1 MQSRINQTVF
11 YMRNYFTY
19 VLSAAM
25 LTTSLTVSAQSLRTV
40 PQGLAKVAKTPT
52 AGMLKGKKASDLKIA
67 QNSVRPNAFRAL
79 VRRYAADEDL
89 TPITNPEGT
98 KTGNLQLSDFN
109 TYLYFGYYLMT
120 GQDRAALSSYIV
132 APNGDIY
139 FQPFASYFPSSGY
152 LKISKEKDG
161 SYVAHTPQVI
171 YTETTKTDAGEDSTI
186 YAFATRLTM
195 QKTSDGL
202 LYAVDSIAK
211 DTYNMDMKF
220 TFEND
225 VLKQV
230 DQSNYGKTSY
240 ANEIIG
246 LTDAAGS
253 WYGYSLGQIT
263 IKPLDADDVAAT
275 LPSDTVRHDAV
286 FSYDTPDTAGVE
298 HATKTSSYY
307 YTSKSNPSA
316 VYVANPY
323 NKDSKQYIAGT
334 INADKSWS
342 FKKQYLGADSTVM
355 QHLWFIPGTYT
366 VEKGTDYYGD
376 PAAENDYA
384 IDSLSD
390 KLVLKYA
397 DGVYKSDAGKA
408 LLVNASKN
416 KVYYVGAYA
425 DPQYQDFK
433 EVAATPADPSFTAYQ
448 AYTSDYDYGFFAF
461 KIPCADTKGNFIN
474 PDKLY
479 YNVFVDGDETEPYEF
494 ETADY
499 KNLTANMTNVPYS
512 FADSNDF
519 YATNDD
525 HEIYYHVDG
534 VDKWGL
540 QSVYTGGGETH
551 KSNVVWFDAAAAGVK
566 SVINNGKSTV
576 AYYDLTGRR
585 VSKAQGGLF
594 IKKIT
599 YADGSQK
606 TVKVL
611 K

>member
-1 MQSRINQTVF
+1 
-11 YMRNYFTY
+11 MRNYFTY
-19 VLSAAM
+19 VLSAAL

-109 TYLYFGYYLMT
+109 TYFYGYNLMT

-139 FQPFASYFPSSGY
+139 FKPFARYFPSSGY
-152 LKISKEKDG
+152 LKVSKEKDG
-161 SYVAHTPQVI
+161 SYVAHTPQLI
-171 YTETTKTDAGEDSTI
+171 YTESDQTDAGNDTTL
-186 YAFATRLTM
+186 YAYATRLTM
-195 QKTSDGL
+195 KQTSDWLG
-202 LYAVDSIAK
+202 YALDSIAK
-211 DTYNMDMKF
+211 DTGDMDMKF
-220 TFEND
+220 TFKD
-225 VLKQV
+225 GVLQQA

-240 ANEIIG
+240 ANEVIG
-246 LTDAAGS
+246 LIDAAGS

-263 IKPLDADDVAAT
+263 IKPLDAEDVAAT
-275 LPSDTVRHDAV
+275 LPSDTVRHAAV
-286 FSYDTPDTAGVE
+286 LTYDTPDTTGVE
-298 HATKTSSYY
+298 HATKISSYY
-307 YTSKSNPSA
+307 YTSKSNANA

-323 NKDSKQYIAGT
+323 NKDSKLYIAGT

-342 FKKQYLGADSTVM
+342 FKKQYLGADSTVNS
-355 QHLWFIPGTYT
+355 HLWFIPATYT
-366 VEKGTDYYGD
+366 VVTGKDYYGK
-376 PAAENDYA
+376 AYGKNFYA
-384 IDSLSD
+384 LDSLSD
-390 KLVLKYA
+390 ALVLKYA
-397 DGVYKSDAGKA
+397 DGVYKSDSGKA
-408 LLVNASKN
+408 MLVNAAK
-416 KVYYVGAYA
+416 KEVYYAGAYA
-425 DPQYQDFK
+425 DPQYQDFV
-433 EVAATPADPSFTAYQ
+433 EVAATPADPSFTGYSALDP
-448 AYTSDYDYGFFAF
+448 SYGGYIAF

-479 YNVFVDGDETEPYEF
+479 YNVFVDGETEPYEF
-494 ETADY
+494 TTDDY

-512 FADSNDF
+512 FADSWDF
-519 YATNDD
+519 YADGD
-525 HEIYYHVDG
+525 AHKVYYYVDG

-566 SVINNGKSTV
+566 SVINYGKSTV

>member
-1 MQSRINQTVF
+1 MQSRIIQTVF

-25 LTTSLTVSAQSLRTV
+25 LTTSLTVSAQALRTA
-40 PQGLAKVAKTPT
+40 PQGLAKFAKTPT

-67 QNSVRPNAFRAL
+67 QSRVQPNAFRVL

-89 TPITNPEGT
+89 TPVTNPEGT
-98 KTGNLQLSDFN
+98 TYGNLALSDFN
-109 TYLYFGYYLMT
+109 TFVYWGYLMT

-132 APNGDIY
+132 APNGDVY
-139 FQPFASYFPSSGY
+139 FQPFASSLPNSGY

-161 SYVAHTPQVI
+161 YVAHTPQLI
-171 YTETTKTDAGEDSTI
+171 YTESGQTDAGNDTTI
-186 YAFATRLTM
+186 YVYATRLTM
-195 QKTSDGL
+195 QDQGNGYVGYQT
-202 LYAVDSIAK
+202 DSVAK
-211 DTYNMDMKF
+211 DTWNLDMKF
-220 TFEND
+220 TFENG
-225 VLKQV
+225 VLQQA
-230 DQSNYGKTSY
+230 DQSNYGNTAY

-246 LTDAAGS
+246 LTDAGGAWS
-253 WYGYSLGQIT
+253 GYSLGQIT
-263 IKPLDADDVAAT
+263 IKPLDAEDVAAT

-397 DGVYKSDAGKA
+397 DGVYKSDSGKAMLINAGKD
-408 LLVNASKN
+408 
-416 KVYYVGAYA
+416 KVYYTGAYA
-425 DPQYQDFK
+425 DPQYQDFV
-433 EVAATPADPSFTAYQ
+433 EVAATPADPSFTGYQ
-448 AYTSDYDYGFFAF
+448 AYNSSDGYGYLSFN
-461 KIPCADTKGNFIN
+461 IPCADMLGNYIN

-479 YNVFVDGDETEPYEF
+479 YNVFVNGDETELYEF
-494 ETADY
+494 STDDY
-499 KNLTANMTNVPYS
+499 KYLTANMTNVPYS
-512 FADSNDF
+512 FSDNYDF
-519 YATNDD
+519 FATNDA
-525 HEIYYHVDG
+525 HGIYYHVNG
-534 VDKWGL
+534 VDQWGL
-540 QSVYTGGGETH
+540 QSIYTGGGETH
-551 KSNVVWFDAAAAGVK
+551 KSKIVWFDAAASGVK
-566 SVINNGKSTV
+566 AITNNGKSTV